1 MPDPQDPPVVIAELE
16 NGLEAQLL
24 SALLEEAG
32 IAHRIRVYHDS
43 ASAGLFSLARPWGA
57 VEAPAGRRER
67 VLKLLDAVRRGGGGS
82 LPDTH
87 PVPEPVS

>member
-1 MPDPQDPPVVIAELE
+1 MPSPQDPPIVLADLE
-16 NGLEAQLL
+16 NELEAQLL

-43 ASAGLFSLARPWGA
+43 ASGGLFSLSRPWGA

-67 VLKLLDAVRRGGGGS
+67 VLKLLAAVRRGGGGS
-82 LPDTH
+82 LPDTIE
-87 PVPEPVS
+87 VPEPVS

>member
-1 MPDPQDPPVVIAELE
+1 MPDPQDPPVVLAELE

-43 ASAGLFSLARPWGA
+43 ASAGVFSLSRPWGA
-57 VEAPAGRRER
+57 VEAPAARRER
-67 VLKLLDAVRRGGGGS
+67 VLKLLAAVRRGGGGS
-82 LPDTH
+82 LPDVF
-87 PVPEPVS
+87 PVTEPVS